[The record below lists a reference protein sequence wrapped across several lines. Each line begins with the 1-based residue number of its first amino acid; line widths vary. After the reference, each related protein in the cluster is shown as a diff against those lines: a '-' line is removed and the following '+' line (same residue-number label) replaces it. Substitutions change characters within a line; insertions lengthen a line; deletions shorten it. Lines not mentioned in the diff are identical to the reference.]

1 MNIKII
7 DKKYK
12 VDTIPILRSKWIDLT
27 KSVERIAKED
37 RWIWF
42 LFVGG
47 LFLGI
52 LIMAAF
58 GVYYSGSGFE
68 NKNDAYII
76 YKKDV
81 KNFNKIGF
89 NKTCILFKNNVTYD
103 EFNKSII
110 IDEAKTVDLKWLGG
124 IQPAFHLYWSAL
136 WAALFGLVCWGLSLL
151 LVIWPTRDKT
161 KKLLSEMEA
170 IEKRKAVQEERSTR

>member
-89 NKTCILFKNNVTYD
+89 NKTCILFKKYVFSWPGLT
-103 EFNKSII
+103 
-110 IDEAKTVDLKWLGG
+110 
-124 IQPAFHLYWSAL
+124 SA
-136 WAALFGLVCWGLSLL
+136 
-151 LVIWPTRDKT
+151 
-161 KKLLSEMEA
+161 SE
-170 IEKRKAVQEERSTR
+170 SY